1 MNISLK
7 RVNAIFQKD
16 FKDFSRNWAV
26 SSVLFVPIGLGFMYG
41 RAGVEDLTSHYLLIN
56 LAMAMVATFVQ
67 CCLIAEEKEKNTLR
81 GLMLSPASTME
92 IIGGKSLLS
101 FILTLGVI
109 VLTSYLS
116 GYQPA
121 DTAVIVVA
129 VVLSSLFYIAIGT
142 ILGLYSKSVMEA
154 SLIVM
159 PVVLIFSLGSFITQL
174 ADSYPILKFALYL
187 PNIQLIELATKV
199 EAGSSFG
206 DVLVELGIIAAW
218 VVVSFI
224 ATNIIYRKRMID

>member
-129 VVLSSLFYIAIGT
+129 VVLSSLFYIAMGT

-159 PVVLIFSLGSFITQL
+159 PVILIFSLGSFITQL
-174 ADSYPILKFALYL
+174 ADSYPILKFTLYL

-224 ATNIIYRKRMID
+224 VTNIIYRKRMID

>member
-109 VLTSYLS
+109 ALTSYLS

-224 ATNIIYRKRMID
+224 VTNIIYRRRMVD